1 MSFKINNFNVI
12 YLEIRN
18 LLNVYFLSEI
28 KSRKGILK
36 NVDLTKVLLQK
47 FLFIIVLKS
56 ESLITFCI

>member
-1 MSFKINNFNVI
+1 MYTFSLKLKVEKI
-12 YLEIRN
+12 Y
-18 LLNVYFLSEI
+18 
-28 KSRKGILK
+28 KK